1 MAQLFFHR
9 LVQEKTMSVLELLNE
24 AVACHTA
31 GNLKKAEQMYLQI
44 LDQEPDHP
52 DATHFMGV
60 LAYNAGNNEAAI
72 AYLKKAIDMMPSNA
86 GCFNNMGNV
95 FQQQKRYQESVK
107 WYEMAVRI
115 NPGHKM
121 AHNNLAVAYLHLGD
135 LNNAL
140 MFVEK
145 ALALDPQYADAYN
158 NQCEIFRAM
167 GDNDKALAAVNKALS
182 IDPNI
187 VGARWNRALIWL
199 SMGNYQDGWA
209 EYEWRWRRPT
219 TQNRAFAHGKA
230 WQGEDIK
237 GKTLFVYEEQGLGD
251 TLQFIRY
258 LPMLRNLGGRI
269 IFETGPALI
278 RLVAENRVY
287 DRLLVGV
294 KDVDTRPVDRFDF
307 HVPLLSLPHVLKT
320 TIETIPNKNP
330 YLAADSA
337 LCGIWKDRLT
347 GNDSFKVGL
356 VWAGRPLHKND
367 SNRSV
372 PLRLFETLGKVEGVS
387 FYSLQKE
394 KHEKWTDIDSLKLFE
409 KDLGPEI
416 SDFADT
422 AAIMDNLDLIISVDT
437 SVVHLAGAMG
447 KPVWTLVPFA
457 PDFRWLLDRDDSP
470 WYPTMRLFRQ
480 AAHNEWAPVIEQVSF
495 ALEQLVSN
503 GNFH

>member
-1 MAQLFFHR
+1 
-9 LVQEKTMSVLELLNE
+9 MSVLELLKK

-31 GNLKKAEQMYLQI
+31 GNLQQAEQIYLQV
-44 LDQEPDHP
+44 LDQKPDHP

-60 LAYNAGNNEAAI
+60 LAYNAGNYDGAV
-72 AYLKKAIDMMPSNA
+72 AYLKKAIEMMPSNA

-95 FQQQKRYQESVK
+95 FQQQERYPEAVK
-107 WYEMAVRI
+107 WYEMAVRLS
-115 NPGHKM
+115 PGHKL
-121 AHNNLAVAYLHLGD
+121 AHNNIAVAYLHLGD
-135 LNNAL
+135 LDKAL
-140 MFVEK
+140 MSVEK
-145 ALALDPQYADAYN
+145 ALALDPEYAEAHN
-158 NQCEIFRAM
+158 NHCEILRAM
-167 GDNDKALAAVNKALS
+167 GDNDKALAAVDRALCLS
-182 IDPNI
+182 PDL
-187 VGARWNRALIWL
+187 VSAHWNRALIRL
-199 SMGNYQDGWA
+199 STGNFQDGWP

-219 TQNRAFAHGKA
+219 TQYRAFAHGSA
-230 WQGEDIK
+230 WQGEAIK

-258 LPMLRNLGGRI
+258 LPMLRNMGARV
-269 IFETGPALI
+269 IFETGPALM

-287 DRLLVGV
+287 DRLLVGL

-307 HVPLLSLPHVLKT
+307 HVPLLSLPNVLKT
-320 TIETIPNKNP
+320 TIETIPDKTP
-330 YLAADSA
+330 YLSADPA
-337 LCGIWKDRLT
+337 LCRIWKNRLT
-347 GNDSFKVGL
+347 EDDSFKVGL

-367 SNRSV
+367 ANRSV
-372 PLRLFETLGKVEGVS
+372 PLSEFEILRKVEGVS

-394 KHEKWTDIDSLKLFE
+394 KHEKWTDTASLKIFE

-422 AAIMDNLDLIISVDT
+422 AAIVENLDLIISVDT

-480 AAHNEWAPVIEQVSF
+480 STHNAWVPVIEQVAF
-495 ALEQLVSN
+495 ALEQRVAN
-503 GNFH
+503 GNLIKWKLNEKNG